1 MSKTGLLDVIFPSR
15 CAVCDAPG
23 PNLCGGCDGVLEPR
37 PHYFQ
42 RGPVTGL
49 AATSYSPEVSN
60 LLVAFKD
67 KGQFALARELG
78 LLMEPLARELA
89 EVLGQCYLVPA
100 PSRIQNFA
108 KRGFQPSLLL
118 ARQLANRVPNAKVLN
133 ALVLSSDV
141 LDQVGLSSAERI
153 SNLQGSMKLNQSVV
167 GKTIFLVDDVVT
179 TGATITEAW
188 KTVSL
193 GGAIVLGAL
202 VVSEARA

>member
-1 MSKTGLLDVIFPSR
+1 VSKTGLLDVIFPSR

-49 AATSYSPEVSN
+49 AASSYSPEVSN

>member
-1 MSKTGLLDVIFPSR
+1 VSKTGLLDVIFPSR
-15 CAVCDAPG
+15 CAVCDSPG
-23 PNLCGGCDGVLEPR
+23 PNLCLGCDGVLEPR

-118 ARQLANRVPNAKVLN
+118 ARQLANQVSNAKVLN

-167 GKTIFLVDDVVT
+167 GKTVFLVDDVVT

>member
-1 MSKTGLLDVIFPSR
+1 VSKTGLLDVIFPSR

-67 KGQFALARELG
+67 RGQFALARELG